1 MTSRQYAGRMV
12 CGASRLRAFPATA
25 QSDHLAGAAR
35 APVAALQRGFAAGRA
50 GPHAGG
56 DRAAVDA
63 RRRAS
68 FNRTGKREAENPTM
82 WLMTDLEA
90 LAFIGII
97 ALMAAVAL
105 AMAVW

>member
-1 MTSRQYAGRMV
+1 M
-12 CGASRLRAFPATA
+12 
-25 QSDHLAGAAR
+25 
-35 APVAALQRGFAAGRA
+35 
-50 GPHAGG
+50 
-56 DRAAVDA
+56 DA

-68 FNRTGKREAENPTM
+68 FNRMGKREAENPTM

-90 LAFIGII
+90 LAFIGIV